1 MKRVEVL
8 ERVGPLVEGEV
19 RNIRESDGARVAVGA
34 DMVSLRPRRGARLI
48 EMAPEGVKNM
58 VSFSGLPLRL
68 AQQLSHQTFSQ
79 LLSELM
85 ARTGKYSL
93 IVKDDRVVNVIPYG
107 AQTMVNPERLLDTIE
122 KTIPVQDY
130 HRLTIL
136 EKQPV
141 VSLEIVGEKTQP
153 VTRGDLVRAG
163 VKVDF
168 SPMGIITP
176 VVQSYAVILNCT
188 NGATSNVVLSEFR
201 GGRPGGGGGEGDDIW
216 QWFRSSV
223 KRAYNSFDQVVG
235 QWKKLQSENIPQA
248 DRARMLAALL
258 KKAQITGEIADAVMA
273 MAVEN
278 PPRNAWD
285 MHNLI
290 TYASSHLLTAP
301 RQVDRTQKAAA
312 AFADESTHA
321 QTCPLCHR
329 TS

>member
-19 RNIRESDGARVAVGA
+19 RNIRESDGARVAAGA
-34 DMVSLRPRRGARLI
+34 DMVSLRPRRGARVV

-58 VSFSGLPLRL
+58 VSFAGLPLRL
-68 AQQLSHQTFSQ
+68 AQQLTHQTFSQ

-85 ARTGKYSL
+85 ANTGKYSL

-107 AQTMVNPERLLDTIE
+107 AQTMVNPVRLLDTIE

-153 VTRGDLVRAG
+153 VVRGDLVRAG

-168 SPMGIITP
+168 SPMGIVTP
-176 VVQSYAVILNCT
+176 VVQSYAVVLNCT
-188 NGATSNVVLSEFR
+188 NGATSNVVLSEFH
-201 GGRPGGGGGEGDDIW
+201 GGRGGGGGEGDDIW

-235 QWKKLQSENIPQA
+235 QWKKLQGENIPPV

-290 TYASSHLLTAP
+290 TYASSHLLTVP
-301 RQVDRTQKAAA
+301 RQVDRTQRTAAD
-312 AFADESTHA
+312 FADEATH
-321 QTCPLCHR
+321 TRSCPLCHR
-329 TS
+329 TT

>member
-19 RNIRESDGARVAVGA
+19 RNVRESDGARVIAGA
-34 DMVSLRPRRGARLI
+34 DIVSLRPRRGARAI
-48 EMAPEGVKNM
+48 EMSPEGVRNL
-58 VSFSGLPLRL
+58 VHFAGLPLKIARE
-68 AQQLSHQTFSQ
+68 LSHNTFSQ

-85 ARTGKYSL
+85 AGTGKYSL
-93 IVKDDRVVNVIPYG
+93 IVNDDRVVNVIPYG

-122 KTIPVQDY
+122 KTIPVRDY

-136 EKQPV
+136 DKQPI
-141 VSLEIVGEKTQP
+141 VSLEIAGEKTQP
-153 VTRGDLVRAG
+153 VVRGDLVRAG

-176 VVQSYAVILNCT
+176 VVQSYAVVLNCT

-201 GGRPGGGGGEGDDIW
+201 GGRGGGGGEGDDIW

-223 KRAYNSFDQVVG
+223 KRAYGSFDQVVG
-235 QWKKLQSENIPQA
+235 QWKKLQSENIPPA
-248 DRARMLAALL
+248 DRARMLSALL
-258 KKAQITGEIADAVMA
+258 QKAQITGEIAEAVMA
-273 MAVEN
+273 MAVEH

-301 RQVDRTQKAAA
+301 RQVDRTQRAAA
-312 AFADESTHA
+312 RFADEAMHA
-321 QTCPLCHR
+321 RSCPLCHR
-329 TS
+329 TT

>member
-8 ERVGPLVEGEV
+8 ERVGSLVEGEV
-19 RNIRESDGARVAVGA
+19 RNVRESDGARVVAGA
-34 DMVSLRPRRGARLI
+34 DVVSLRPRRVARAI
-48 EMAPEGVKNM
+48 EMTPEGVKNM
-58 VSFSGLPLRL
+58 VSFAGLPLKIARK
-68 AQQLSHQTFSQ
+68 LSHNTFGQ

-85 ARTGKYSL
+85 AGTGKYSL
-93 IVKDDRVVNVIPYG
+93 IVKDDRIVNVIPYG
-107 AQTMVNPERLLDTIE
+107 AQTMVNPVRLLDTIE

-136 EKQPV
+136 EKRPV

-153 VTRGDLVRAG
+153 VVRGDLVRAG

-168 SPMGIITP
+168 SPMGVVTP
-176 VVQSYAVILNCT
+176 VVQSYAVVLNCT

-201 GGRPGGGGGEGDDIW
+201 GGRPGGGNEGDDIW
-216 QWFRSSV
+216 QWFRASV
-223 KRAYNSFDQVVG
+223 KRVYNSFDQVVG
-235 QWKKLQSENIPQA
+235 QWKKLQGENIPPA

-290 TYASSHLLTAP
+290 TYASSHLLTVP
-301 RQVDRTQKAAA
+301 RQVDRTQRAAA
-312 AFADESTHA
+312 DFADETSHA
-321 QTCPLCHR
+321 RSCPLCHR
-329 TS
+329 TT

>member
-19 RNIRESDGARVAVGA
+19 RNVRESDGARVTAGA
-34 DMVSLRPRRGARLI
+34 DVVSLRPRRGARAI
-48 EMAPEGVKNM
+48 EMTPEGVKNM
-58 VSFSGLPLRL
+58 VSFAGLPLRL
-68 AQQLSHQTFSQ
+68 ARQLSHQTFSQ

-85 ARTGKYSL
+85 AGTGKYSL

-107 AQTMVNPERLLDTIE
+107 AQTVVNPVRLLDTIE
-122 KTIPVQDY
+122 KTIPVRDY

-136 EKQPV
+136 DKHPV

-153 VTRGDLVRAG
+153 VVRGDLVRAG

-168 SPMGIITP
+168 SPMGVVTP
-176 VVQSYAVILNCT
+176 VVQSYAVVLNCT

-201 GGRPGGGGGEGDDIW
+201 GGRGGSGEGDDIW
-216 QWFRSSV
+216 QWFRSSA

-235 QWKKLQSENIPQA
+235 QWKKLQSENIPPA

-290 TYASSHLLTAP
+290 TYASSHLLSAP
-301 RQVDRTQKAAA
+301 RQVDRTQQAAA
-312 AFADESTHA
+312 AFADEATHA
-321 QTCPLCHR
+321 MSCPLCHR
-329 TS
+329 TT

>member
-8 ERVGPLVEGEV
+8 ERIGPLVEGEV
-19 RNIRESDGARVAVGA
+19 RNIRESDGARVMAGA
-34 DMVSLRPRRGARLI
+34 DMVSLRPRRGTRAV

-58 VSFSGLPLRL
+58 VSFAGLSLRL
-68 AQQLSHQTFSQ
+68 ARQLSHNTFSQ

-85 ARTGKYSL
+85 ANTGKYSL

-107 AQTMVNPERLLDTIE
+107 AQTMVNPVRLLDAIE
-122 KTIPVQDY
+122 KTIPVRDY

-136 EKQPV
+136 DKHPV

-153 VTRGDLVRAG
+153 VVRGDLVRAG

-168 SPMGIITP
+168 SPMGIVTP
-176 VVQSYAVILNCT
+176 VVQSYAVVLNCT

-201 GGRPGGGGGEGDDIW
+201 GGRGSGGGEGDDIW

-223 KRAYNSFDQVVG
+223 KRAYNSFDEVVG
-235 QWKKLQSENIPQA
+235 QWKKLQGENIPPV
-248 DRARMLAALL
+248 DRARMLSALL
-258 KKAQITGEIADAVMA
+258 KRAQITGEIAEAVMA

-301 RQVDRTQKAAA
+301 RKVDRTQRAAA
-312 AFADESTHA
+312 AFADEATHA
-321 QTCPLCHR
+321 RACPLCHR
-329 TS
+329 TA

>member
-19 RNIRESDGARVAVGA
+19 RNIRESDGARVAAGA
-34 DMVSLRPRRGARLI
+34 DMVSLRPRRGARVV

-58 VSFSGLPLRL
+58 VSFAGLPLRL
-68 AQQLSHQTFSQ
+68 AQQLTHQTFSQ

-85 ARTGKYSL
+85 ANTGKYSL

-107 AQTMVNPERLLDTIE
+107 AQTMVNPVRLLDTIE

-153 VTRGDLVRAG
+153 VVRGDLVRAG

-168 SPMGIITP
+168 SPMGIVTP
-176 VVQSYAVILNCT
+176 VVQSYAIVLNCT
-188 NGATSNVVLSEFR
+188 NGATSNVVLAEFR
-201 GGRPGGGGGEGDDIW
+201 GGRGGGGEGDDIW
-216 QWFRSSV
+216 QWFHSSI

-235 QWKKLQSENIPQA
+235 QWKKLQSENIPPA
-248 DRARMLAALL
+248 DRPRILAALL

-290 TYASSHLLTAP
+290 TYASSHLLTVP
-301 RQVDRTQKAAA
+301 RQVDRTQRTAAD
-312 AFADESTHA
+312 FADEATH
-321 QTCPLCHR
+321 TRSCPLCHR
-329 TS
+329 TT